1 MAPPYKAGEPKGK
14 DQNAPWSFYEGS
26 PNLPLLPP
34 PYSISPP
41 YLRTQFMGLDHLR
54 SLFTPTVDVAPI
66 GVGEHLPHSRP

>member
-1 MAPPYKAGEPKGK
+1 MPHGPFMRG
-14 DQNAPWSFYEGS
+14 
-26 PNLPLLPP
+26 LLTSLYSPP